1 MPSSPFLFL
10 KHWNTRFAIS
20 FCILAFPIGGEV
32 GGGRGG
38 GGGIR
43 NMNILLGVILLI
55 LILYSFSK

>member
-38 GGGIR
+38 IR